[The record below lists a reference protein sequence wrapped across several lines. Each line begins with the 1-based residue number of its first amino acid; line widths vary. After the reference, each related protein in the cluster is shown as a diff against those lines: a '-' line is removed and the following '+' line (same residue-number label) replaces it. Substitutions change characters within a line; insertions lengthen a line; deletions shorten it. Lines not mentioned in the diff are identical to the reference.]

1 MNSLVV
7 TGDVRQ
13 NPRLGVSVL
22 LAFAAIYVLWGATFL
37 AIRVAVLQIPPFFTA
52 GCRFFIAGSL
62 LFIFMRARG
71 AANPTRREWSNLAI
85 IGICMFVLT
94 YGPLFWAEQYVS
106 SSITSIIEATLPIT
120 TLVLEVFVFRTQ
132 PVRWRQIGGV
142 ALGFSGV
149 ALLLVGNRDQHL
161 AVLPCVV
168 ILACGVSWSLGAVL
182 SRRLRLPTSAPL
194 SAGAQMMLGGA
205 ILLGLSAATGELHP
219 MPTIPLSA
227 GVAMLYLIVGGS
239 LVAYTAYTWLL
250 KRFSATRVA
259 SHAYVNPVVAMALGY
274 FLAGE
279 TITPRS
285 IAASALV
292 VFSVCLILTGAGNQ
306 QTQ

>member
-1 MNSLVV
+1 MGQSRDHRDLH
-7 TGDVRQ
+7 VRDDLW
-13 NPRLGVSVL
+13 PPVL
-22 LAFAAIYVLWGATFL
+22 
-37 AIRVAVLQIPPFFTA
+37 
-52 GCRFFIAGSL
+52 
-62 LFIFMRARG
+62 
-71 AANPTRREWSNLAI
+71 
-85 IGICMFVLT
+85 
-94 YGPLFWAEQYVS
+94 AEQYVS

-142 ALGFSGV
+142 VLGFSGV
-149 ALLLVGNRDQHL
+149 ALLLLGNRDQHI

-205 ILLGLSAATGELHP
+205 VLLGLSAATGEMHP
-219 MPTIPLSA
+219 FPTIPLSA
-227 GVAMLYLIVGGS
+227 ALSMLYLVIGS

-259 SHAYVNPVVAMALGY
+259 SHAYVNPIVAMALGY

-292 VFSVCLILTGAGNQ
+292 VFSVCLILTGASGRQ
-306 QTQ
+306 ADKDCPI